1 MKKRQGRGLEKN
13 VATESINVNSIEK
26 QSEFA
31 GSGTVNIEQIE
42 KLAMELLQW
51 VALDIK
57 PIGGRIRS
65 RNDASSVLPGL
76 LSICEKN
83 PREVVQWLMANGH
96 LPAVISV
103 VQHLERE
110 VNIKDLEDRIKHK
123 RYSGPY
129 PAPAMMMAA
138 DSYILKVSRSF
149 IEAADNYCV
158 RDVAVKAVEKIE
170 NPKLAVAKRNL
181 GEVNREI
188 RKNLPLVPQKPI
200 KHTDVFSD
208 SLVRNGYRK
217 VVEDFAER
225 FAIESKTSF
234 LGNMLSSRQ
243 VTTWS
248 FSDGNITQSDGSWGH
263 RSSMHVSTAALRA
276 RILLHV
282 GVDLS
287 KTRIYREFGM
297 PHKDL
302 QMNVLQKPKWQLVAS
317 GFWYEDTYHSGHIA
331 YFLAKTGPQEWT
343 MESVERN
350 ALLDGIT
357 QEDVD
362 EGRLNDDQIQAMWGV
377 SLEDA
382 QRAEYRQV
390 VCIYVDKEV
399 GSKPEDMAAKL
410 YRQVCDSGGKEI
422 SEFDSSDGLLN

>member
-1 MKKRQGRGLEKN
+1 VKKRQGKGSAGNVGKESLNVDSNEKR
-13 VATESINVNSIEK
+13 AD
-26 QSEFA
+26 FA
-31 GSGTVNIEQIE
+31 SPGTVNVEQIE
-42 KLAMELLQW
+42 KLALALLQW

-76 LSICEKN
+76 LSICEN
-83 PREVVQWLMANGH
+83 HPREVVQWLRANGH

-110 VNIKDLEDRIKHK
+110 VNIKDLEDRIKRK

-138 DSYILKVSRSF
+138 DSYILNVSRSF
-149 IEAADNYCV
+149 IEAADSYCV
-158 RDVAVKAVEKIE
+158 REKAVESAEQTE
-170 NPKLAVAKRNL
+170 NPKLTVAKRNSGKGKL
-181 GEVNREI
+181 EI

-200 KHTDVFSD
+200 KHTDVFSN

-225 FAIESKTSF
+225 FAIESKSSF
-234 LGNMLSSRQ
+234 LGSMLSSRQ
-243 VTTWS
+243 VTTWN

-263 RSSMHVSTAALRA
+263 RSSMHVSTTALRA

-287 KTRIYREFGM
+287 KTRIYREFGV

-302 QMNVLQKPKWQLVAS
+302 QLNVLQTPNWQLVAS

-331 YFLAKTGPQEWT
+331 YFLAKTGPSEWT
-343 MESVERN
+343 MESVERS
-350 ALLDGIT
+350 AILDGVT
-357 QEDVD
+357 QDDVD
-362 EGRLNDDQIQAMWGV
+362 EGLLNDDQIQAMWGV
-377 SLEDA
+377 TLGDA
-382 QRAEYRQV
+382 QRSEYRQV
-390 VCIYVDKEV
+390 VCIYADKEV
-399 GSKPEDMAAKL
+399 GSKPEDIAAKL
-410 YRQVCDSGGKEI
+410 YRQVCDSGGKKI
-422 SEFDSSDGLLN
+422 DEFDSSDGLLN